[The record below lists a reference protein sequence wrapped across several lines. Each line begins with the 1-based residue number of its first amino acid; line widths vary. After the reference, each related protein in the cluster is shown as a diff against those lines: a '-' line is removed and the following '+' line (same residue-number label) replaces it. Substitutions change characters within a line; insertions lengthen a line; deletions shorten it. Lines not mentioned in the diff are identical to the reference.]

1 MVVHVTTT
9 EENRAQETVPNYCA
23 QAKAVLKCVQNAGL
37 SKDKLHWS
45 GRGTAFILILCTHLR
60 LDLHIYQQSLL
71 CHTAIFSQSMGKKLS
86 KYFPRILMQI

>member
-45 GRGTAFILILCTHLR
+45 GRGTAFILTL
-60 LDLHIYQQSLL
+60 
-71 CHTAIFSQSMGKKLS
+71 
-86 KYFPRILMQI
+86 